1 MAKKPVKKIYKPVQ
15 PGAGAKLKKERM
27 TPSQLSSHIFL
38 QMTVEMAY
46 GDYNGGKAEGI
57 GKNLERQ
64 WKKAMGELQA
74 SRLVGKVKIPDYFAM
89 EVDFELPEDLS
100 LNDPD

>member
-1 MAKKPVKKIYKPVQ
+1 MAKRTAKKIYKPVQ
-15 PGAGAKLKKERM
+15 PGEGVKLTKERM

-46 GDYNGGKAEGI
+46 GDYNGNKAEGI
-57 GKNLERQ
+57 GKNLERH

-74 SRLVGKVKIPDYFAM
+74 SRLVGKTKIPDYFDM
-89 EVDFELPEDLS
+89 EIDFELPEDLS
-100 LNDPD
+100 LNDPN